1 MPVRGDAA
9 EDHGGTYVQGVVSLQ
24 DLPEAAGSVA
34 HNLAFKPDQVH
45 VEKKSVPWIEYKTS
59 EKLTRHSCSTCA
71 VTMMNVLEGEKACVA
86 IPAGSIDR
94 EGGPNDAF
102 FLPQHQIYFG
112 DRICDTP
119 ADVPKW
125 SGFMGSSEKLA

>member
-1 MPVRGDAA
+1 M
-9 EDHGGTYVQGVVSLQ
+9 Q
-24 DLPEAAGSVA
+24 
-34 HNLAFKPDQVH
+34 
-45 VEKKSVPWIEYKTS
+45 
-59 EKLTRHSCSTCA
+59 
-71 VTMMNVLEGEKACVA
+71 A

-125 SGFMGSSEKLA
+125 